1 METLVSNY
9 REWAGN
15 NHFMKQL
22 DRFYDFPVS
31 VYKENEDGTRVLV
44 RTEDSASA

>member
-1 METLVSNY
+1 METFISST
-9 REWAGN
+9 REIIGN
-15 NHFMKQL
+15 QNFMKQL

>member
-1 METLVSNY
+1 METLVTPF
-9 REWAGN
+9 REIIGN
-15 NHFMKQL
+15 INWMKQL

-44 RTEDSASA
+44 RTEDSPSA